1 MIQNKKRYVLLY
13 LIMFDCVKYTTE
25 RKRKN
30 WKKKFLG
37 GVTNLSFT
45 LL

>member
-1 MIQNKKRYVLLY
+1 MIQNKKWYVLLC
-13 LIMFDCVKYTTE
+13 LIVFDYVKYTTE

-37 GVTNLSFT
+37 GVTKLSFT